1 MESESLTNHTVILV
15 RSSERYTILNG
26 LCGLVL
32 PGIALT
38 NFPEFSLYSLLPVET
53 TSAMPTAGVGRI
65 IICNTSLS
73 TADFAQDSCYC
84 SISVSPSSS
93 PMRQE
98 KEADFPDLLEAGTL
112 DEMHVK

>member
-1 MESESLTNHTVILV
+1 
-15 RSSERYTILNG
+15 
-26 LCGLVL
+26 LVL
-32 PGIALT
+32 PGITLT

-93 PMRQE
+93 SPMRQE

>member
-1 MESESLTNHTVILV
+1 
-15 RSSERYTILNG
+15 
-26 LCGLVL
+26 
-32 PGIALT
+32 
-38 NFPEFSLYSLLPVET
+38 
-53 TSAMPTAGVGRI
+53 MPTAGVGRI

-84 SISVSPSSS
+84 PISVSPSSS

-98 KEADFPDLLEAGTL
+98 KEADFPDLLEVGTL